1 MIVVYGPTGVGK
13 TAFVDE
19 LAQSIPAE
27 IVNADM
33 GQLYV
38 PLSIGTA
45 KPDWRHAQVH
55 HHLFDVINEPI
66 RYTVVAYRELVKK
79 TMDAIWK
86 KNKIP
91 ILVGGS
97 AFYLKSLFFPPISN
111 DIKEAVFQEDNLWE
125 QLNAIDPNRASKI
138 PKQDSYRLKRALAL
152 YQGTGS
158 KPSEFKPVYD
168 SPADSYFM
176 ICLTRDRKE
185 LYGRIDQRVD
195 EMFNLGWMQEVEQ
208 LLGTDW
214 ESFILEKKIIGYD
227 DIIHYLKD
235 GDQSYDDLVAQIQ
248 KRTRNYAKRQ
258 MTFWRMLKRQLEE
271 ALRQKLDGSDRCCI
285 EEVNLTCIDLHL
297 YIEQLQKRIKSM
309 LVQK

>member
-45 KPDWRHAQVH
+45 KPDWRHAPVP
-55 HHLFDVINEPI
+55 HHLFDVINEPV

-111 DIKEAVFQEDNLWE
+111 DIKETVLQEDDLWE
-125 QLNAIDPNRASKI
+125 QLNTIDPDRASKI

-152 YQGTGS
+152 YQGTGA

-168 SPADSYFM
+168 PPADSYLM

-185 LYGRIDQRVD
+185 LYERIDRRVL
-195 EMFNLGWMQEVEQ
+195 EMFDQGWSQEVSQ
-208 LLGTDW
+208 LLGTNW

-227 DIIHYLKD
+227 DIVHYLKN
-235 GDQSYDDLVAQIQ
+235 GDHSYDDLLARIQ

-271 ALRQKLDGSDRCCI
+271 ALGQELEKSYRCCI

-297 YIEQLQKRIKSM
+297 YIEQLQKRVKSM
-309 LVQK
+309 LAQK